1 MEKSA
6 YEKISQ
12 VLNRRICENI
22 KSLLAARGLSQA
34 EFCKQMD
41 TQKVSVTR
49 SYFNRIINHPENT
62 PMPVTLAASCCDF
75 FGITIDDL
83 LSENFDANEYAFND
97 TPEHKKYL
105 DIENL
110 LKASNS
116 ASTRTQENSSKK
128 RFSIEA
134 IKDINIQNLIID
146 PQNSRFSGYLQNY
159 HCYYYPTHSSEDCII
174 KGILSLQPDNGC
186 CKAILRIDTN
196 TTSASGEKN
205 YKNYEGFA
213 AIAPL
218 VNSMNCVMYGDSI
231 GEFCFLMFRYF
242 KLNFGNQDCR
252 LAEVLSTS
260 AATENRRPTILRML
274 LSREEIKNEDLELV
288 APALLL
294 NYSKIL
300 VSEDNLHN
308 ISNLSD
314 SYNLIVNLLLE
325 NNESQ
330 SMILL
335 DEDNI
340 VSTANKYLSKS
351 ETYELLMRLRAV
363 SYANRYNKIGQ
374 KSDDAVRKILISKN
388 YYKK

>member
-1 MEKSA
+1 
-6 YEKISQ
+6 
-12 VLNRRICENI
+12 
-22 KSLLAARGLSQA
+22 
-34 EFCKQMD
+34 
-41 TQKVSVTR
+41 
-49 SYFNRIINHPENT
+49 
-62 PMPVTLAASCCDF
+62 
-75 FGITIDDL
+75 
-83 LSENFDANEYAFND
+83 
-97 TPEHKKYL
+97 
-105 DIENL
+105 
-110 LKASNS
+110 
-116 ASTRTQENSSKK
+116 
-128 RFSIEA
+128 
-134 IKDINIQNLIID
+134 
-146 PQNSRFSGYLQNY
+146 
-159 HCYYYPTHSSEDCII
+159 
-174 KGILSLQPDNGC
+174 
-186 CKAILRIDTN
+186 
-196 TTSASGEKN
+196 
-205 YKNYEGFA
+205 
-213 AIAPL
+213 
-218 VNSMNCVMYGDSI
+218 
-231 GEFCFLMFRYF
+231 MFRYF